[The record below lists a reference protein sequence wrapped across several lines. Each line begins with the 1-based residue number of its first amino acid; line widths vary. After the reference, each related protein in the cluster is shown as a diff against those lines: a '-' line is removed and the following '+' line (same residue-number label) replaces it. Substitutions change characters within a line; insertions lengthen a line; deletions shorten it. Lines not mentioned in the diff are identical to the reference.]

1 MIVVISINLFSDRFK
16 EGIFGHMYLQIISES
31 MDSDKTEYEI
41 DTLKKDEFIIVKVN
55 NSITFYNNLKVGDVI
70 TFKMNTGSMNGN
82 VVTHRIEEIDFDEIN
97 NIYKV
102 VTKGDRNEST
112 EILYSDSDVIY
123 GQVVYSSLFIGKSL
137 NVITN
142 KYFIISLV
150 ITPCL
155 IIVLYELITMYELI
169 KFKGGESKV
178 N

>member
-1 MIVVISINLFSDRFK
+1 
-16 EGIFGHMYLQIISES
+16 
-31 MDSDKTEYEI
+31 
-41 DTLKKDEFIIVKVN
+41 
-55 NSITFYNNLKVGDVI
+55 
-70 TFKMNTGSMNGN
+70 MNTGSMNGN
-82 VVTHRIEEIDFDEIN
+82 VVTHRINEIDYDEIN
-97 NIYKV
+97 NIYKI